1 LSQPIKIGETEF
13 SSKKSTLEYYK
24 DILNS
29 YDFGASLSDEH
40 YNDLIDLLNYNSDD
54 YDENVEQLNEITSV
68 CEEEDD
74 SSINIV
80 DIRIAKFQFNTK
92 CFEVVYSNGDTWIIS
107 YRLFISNINT
117 SPRSY
122 FNRVCRYTIQPDLI
136 KVKQAYFSKFAKE
149 SKAPCQESKEFLY
162 YEDLVVDHRQPNT
175 LSVIIDRFI
184 EAFSIDVDQVEYKY
198 TSGKV
203 TLFEDE
209 ELANNFRQY
218 HKEKALLRI
227 VSKRLNLSRS
237 GMARLKEMKNDI
249 KIGQ

>member
-1 LSQPIKIGETEF
+1 M
-13 SSKKSTLEYYK
+13 
-24 DILNS
+24 
-29 YDFGASLSDEH
+29 
-40 YNDLIDLLNYNSDD
+40 
-54 YDENVEQLNEITSV
+54 
-68 CEEEDD
+68 
-74 SSINIV
+74 
-80 DIRIAKFQFNTK
+80 
-92 CFEVVYSNGDTWIIS
+92 
-107 YRLFISNINT
+107 
-117 SPRSY
+117 
-122 FNRVCRYTIQPDLI
+122 
-136 KVKQAYFSKFAKE
+136 
-149 SKAPCQESKEFLY
+149 
-162 YEDLVVDHRQPNT
+162 
-175 LSVIIDRFI
+175 SVIIDRFI